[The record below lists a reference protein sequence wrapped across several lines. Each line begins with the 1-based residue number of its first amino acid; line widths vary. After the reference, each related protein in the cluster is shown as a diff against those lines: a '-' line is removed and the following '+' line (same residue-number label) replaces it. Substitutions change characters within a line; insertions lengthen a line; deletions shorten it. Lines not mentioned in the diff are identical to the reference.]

1 MEHTGKTAL
10 VTGASAGL
18 GAGFARL
25 FAQDHHDLVLVARRR
40 DKLDQ
45 LATELRRMHGIHAT
59 VIAADLTDP
68 KAPQHLHEEL
78 LRAGIEVEFLVNN
91 AGFGANGS
99 FAELELARQLDMV
112 ELNVKALMHL
122 TGLVLP
128 GMIARRSGRILNVG
142 SGAGFLPGPFMA
154 TYYASKAFVVSFTE
168 ALSYELRGTGVTATV
183 LCPGPT
189 ETEFAQVSGAHSAA
203 MFKTAADAASVARYG
218 YRSMLAG
225 KTVAVPGITMKLSLQ
240 SLRASPRSVM
250 RVLAGRLNKP
260 A

>member
-1 MEHTGKTAL
+1 MGRTGKTAL

-18 GAGFARL
+18 GTHFARL

-45 LATELRRMHGIHAT
+45 LAAELRRLHGTQTT
-59 VIAADLTDP
+59 VIPADLTDP
-68 KAPQHLHEEL
+68 KAPLHLHEEL
-78 LRAGIEVEFLVNN
+78 LRAGTEVEFLVNN
-91 AGFGANGS
+91 AGFGTNGA
-99 FAELELARQLDMV
+99 FAELELTRQLDMI
-112 ELNVKALMHL
+112 ELNVKALTHL

-128 GMIARRSGRILNVG
+128 TMIARRSGRILNIG
-142 SGAGFLPGPFMA
+142 SGAGFLPGPYMA
-154 TYYASKAFVVSFTE
+154 TYYASKAFVVSFTD

-189 ETEFAQVSGAHSAA
+189 ETEFAQVASASKA
-203 MFKTAADAASVARYG
+203 LMFKTAADAASVARYG
-218 YRSMLAG
+218 YRAMLAG
-225 KTVAVPGITMKLSLQ
+225 KAVAVPGISMKLSLQ

-250 RVLAGRLNKP
+250 RVIAGRMNRP